1 MDPSLLYVLGAL
13 LVVLLVMVGVGL
25 VLMLKVLKN
34 RAPAPLA
41 GSAAA
46 ADPEVMKQAVVAARD
61 VTDQAQKD
69 ADRLAAQGQRDAE
82 RLVEQGKRDAERV
95 IEQAKRDAERV
106 VKDGELKAK
115 DEMLKRREEVNREL
129 EKSRTELRELERRL
143 EKREDAVSGEQKEV
157 TERKA
162 QLDAAQK
169 KVAEQ
174 REVLE
179 KKGKDL
185 DAVLEK
191 QTQALH
197 TITGL
202 NRADAEKMLLE
213 RLEKDLS
220 EEVATRIRRA
230 TEQYTQQAEGK
241 AREILA
247 TAVQRYASGH
257 TADATVSTVDIP
269 SDDMKGRIIG
279 REGRNI
285 RTFEKA
291 TGVDVIVDDTPG
303 VVVVSAFDNVRREV
317 ARISL
322 VKLIQDGRIH
332 PTRIEEVV
340 VETQKEMDATI
351 LEIGRKACHEVDIPL
366 PHEKLLQLLGRLQF
380 RTSYSQNVLRH
391 SIEVS
396 HLCGMMAAE
405 LGLNAQ
411 LARRCGILHDVGK
424 AADHE
429 MEGGHPKVGAELAKR
444 YGETNPDV
452 LHAIV
457 GHHDDITVDHIYTV
471 LVAAADAISASRP
484 GARRETLEKYV
495 KRMEALEAV
504 ACGFPEVE
512 NAFAIQAGR
521 ELRVIANAHRT
532 TDADALRVCREIAR
546 AIEQQLDYP
555 GEIKVTVIRETRM
568 VELAK

>member
-1 MDPSLLYVLGAL
+1 MWEYILGAL
-13 LVVLLVMVGVGL
+13 LVTLLGMGGVGIAL
-25 VLMLKVLKN
+25 LMKVLKN
-34 RAPAPLA
+34 RPSAPVPPAQPLV
-41 GSAAA
+41 SPTPA
-46 ADPEVMKQAVVAARD
+46 ADPEAVRLATARAQEI
-61 VTDQAQKD
+61 TDLAKRE
-69 ADRLAAQGQRDAE
+69 ADRIAEQAKREVERVAEQARRDAE
-82 RLVEQGKRDAERV
+82 R
-95 IEQAKRDAERV
+95 I

-115 DEMLKRREEVNREL
+115 DEAFRKREEVTREL
-129 EKSRTELRELERRL
+129 EKTRAELREQERRL
-143 EKREDAVSGEQKEV
+143 EKREDALEAQQKELG
-157 TERKA
+157 EKRK
-162 QLDAAQK
+162 QVEAAQK
-169 KVAEQ
+169 KAADQ
-174 REVLE
+174 REVFE
-179 KKGKDL
+179 RKTKDL
-185 DAVLEK
+185 EAVLEK
-191 QTQALH
+191 ETQALH
-197 TITGL
+197 QITGL
-202 NRADAEKMLLE
+202 SRADAEAMLLD
-213 RLEKDLS
+213 RLEKELAD
-220 EEVATRIRRA
+220 EVAARVRRA
-230 TEQYTQQAEGK
+230 NEQIAQQAEAK

-247 TAVQRYASGH
+247 TAVQRYAAGH

-317 ARISL
+317 ARVSL
-322 VKLIQDGRIH
+322 AKLIQDGRIH

-340 VETQKEMDATI
+340 AETQKEMDATI
-351 LEIGRKACHEVDIPL
+351 LEIGKQAALDLDIPL
-366 PHEKLLQLLGRLQF
+366 PHEKILQLLGRLRF
-380 RTSYSQNVLRH
+380 RTSYSQNVLLH
-391 SIEVS
+391 SVEVA
-396 HLCGMMAAE
+396 HLCGMIASE

-411 LARRCGILHDVGK
+411 LARRCGLLHDVGK

-471 LVAAADAISASRP
+471 IVAAADAISASRP

-521 ELRVIANAHRT
+521 ELRVIANAHKT
-532 TDADALRVCREIAR
+532 TDADALRVCRDIAR

-555 GEIKVTVIRETRM
+555 GEIKVTVVRETRM
-568 VELAK
+568 VEMAK